1 MRHRG
6 NHSDGIADWLRLTR
20 SEGVGPTLSQ
30 RLIKVCGTP
39 KKVLAASIGQLSEV
53 EGVGPKTAQRILL
66 SSKQVEVDKELALA
80 DQLGVWFVHRE
91 DSRYPVL
98 LKQIY
103 DPPSILSVKGELL
116 SEHNLS
122 IAIVGSRRCS
132 VYGQNQASR
141 LAHLLAL
148 SGFTIV
154 SGMARGIDTAAHRGA
169 LSSQGQTMAV
179 QGCGLARCY
188 PPENKDLYGRIVKQ
202 GCVLSEL
209 PLQAEPLREHFPAR
223 NRIIAGLS
231 MATIVVEAGLRSGAM
246 ITARLAM
253 EHNREVMAVPGQI
266 DNPLTQGP
274 HHLLKQGAVL
284 VDSANTVVEALGVIG
299 QQLQDHVNGTIKE
312 HTAKKQARQTLVAMS
327 PSEQSI
333 YDQLTHAPTHA
344 DDITVQTNLPTG
356 KVTAD
361 LVNLQLKGMVQAL
374 PGNLFVKRGGSCSDS
389 KE

>member
-1 MRHRG
+1 MREQSV
-6 NHSDGIADWLRLTR
+6 HSDGIASWLRLTR
-20 SEGVGPTLSQ
+20 VQGVGPTLSQ
-30 RLIKVCGTP
+30 RLIKALGTP
-39 KKVLAASIGQLSEV
+39 AQVLGATAGQLSEI
-53 EGVGPKTAQRILL
+53 EGVGPRTAQRILDA
-66 SSKQVEVDKELALA
+66 SEQVDVDKELALA

-91 DSRYPVL
+91 DPRYPVML
-98 LKQIY
+98 SQIY
-103 DPPSILSVKGELL
+103 DPPPVLSVKGALL
-116 SEHNLS
+116 PQHNLS
-122 IAIVGSRRCS
+122 LAVVGSRRCS
-132 VYGQNQASR
+132 AYGQDQASR
-141 LAHLLAL
+141 LSHLLAL

-188 PPENKDLYGRIVKQ
+188 PSENRDLYRRIACQ

-209 PLQAEPLREHFPAR
+209 PLQAEPLKAHFPAR

-284 VDSANTVVEALGVIG
+284 VDSVDTVVAALGVIG
-299 QQLQDHVNGTIKE
+299 QGLQDHVKTTIKTHE
-312 HTAKKQARQTLVAMS
+312 SRNHTRKNGVAMT

-333 YDQLTHAPTHA
+333 YDQLSHAPTHA
-344 DDITVQTNLPTG
+344 DDIIVQTNLPTG

-374 PGNLFVKRGGSCSDS
+374 PGNLFIKKGTSFS
-389 KE
+389 

>member
-1 MRHRG
+1 MRDKSH
-6 NHSDGIADWLRLTR
+6 HSEDIAGWLRLTR

-30 RLIKVCGTP
+30 RLITAFGTP
-39 KKVLAASIGQLSEV
+39 ERVLGASIGQLAEV
-53 EGVGPKTAQRILL
+53 EGIGPKTAQRILT
-66 SSKQVEVDKELALA
+66 SSEKVDVQKELALA
-80 DQLGVWFVHRE
+80 NQLGVYFVHRD
-91 DSRYPVL
+91 DSRYPVM

-103 DPPSILSVKGELL
+103 DPPPVLSVKGEWV
-116 SEHNLS
+116 SDHNLS
-122 IAIVGSRRCS
+122 LAIVGSRRCS
-132 VYGQNQASR
+132 VYGQEQASR

-169 LSSQGQTMAV
+169 LSSQGQTIAV

-188 PPENKDLYGRIVKQ
+188 PPENRDLYQRIAAQ

-209 PLQAEPLREHFPAR
+209 PLLAEPLREHFPAR
-223 NRIIAGLS
+223 NRIIAGLC

-266 DNPLTQGP
+266 DNPLAQGP
-274 HHLLKQGAVL
+274 HHLLRQGAVL
-284 VDSANTVVEALGVIG
+284 VDSVETVVEALGAIG
-299 QQLQDHVNGTIKE
+299 QQLQTHVETTLETYTQKR
-312 HTAKKQARQTLVAMS
+312 QAQENKRALVVMT
-327 PSEQSI
+327 PTEQAI
-333 YDQLTHAPTHA
+333 YDQLSHTPTHA
-344 DDITVQTNLPTG
+344 DDITVQTHLPAG

-374 PGNLFVKRGGSCSDS
+374 PGNLFVKRG
-389 KE
+389 E